1 MYIHVCVCVCIHI
14 YICIIYI
21 YIYICITYIY
31 TFICINYT
39 STHAHFQAKAERA
52 EKYAFAEK
60 TYAPLQTGTAF
71 TNHIIYHELNASS
84 ELRTNSHVTYLQIT
98 NSVGHFNFM
107 SSMSQPSH
115 ELTMG
120 IVYISPTP

>member
-1 MYIHVCVCVCIHI
+1 MYIYVCVCVYIYMYIYIHI
-14 YICIIYI
+14 YIH
-21 YIYICITYIY
+21 ITYLC
-31 TFICINYT
+31 TFMYINYT

-71 TNHIIYHELNASS
+71 TNHIIHHELNESS
-84 ELRTNSHVTYLQIT
+84 ELPTNSHVSYLQIT
-98 NSVGHFNFM
+98 NSVGHFNIM

-120 IVYISPTP
+120 IV